1 MDEQRRLTEAQR
13 QALEQQQGERRREWE
28 RQRGDGQRRSAEQQR
43 QSQLNQNR
51 QRNDQNQ
58 QRQWSAQQRND
69 WRRREEQSWR
79 QRQNQFRAQ
88 HLARERQWREQ
99 ERRLQQQRRM
109 NQWRIQQ
116 RYWERLR
123 QDQVRLQSFVY
134 TDYGVP
140 NYRYSRNGSSYDVNQ
155 NGADLLR
162 RAVDAG
168 YEEGFRAGQA
178 DRQDGWQ
185 FDPEN
190 CDAFVDA
197 SYGYDGYYV
206 DVAEYQH
213 YFREGF
219 LRGYEDGYHGRSQ
232 YGTNSNGKLAIL
244 GEILNVILNLT
255 RF

>member
-1 MDEQRRLTEAQR
+1 
-13 QALEQQQGERRREWE
+13 
-28 RQRGDGQRRSAEQQR
+28 
-43 QSQLNQNR
+43 
-51 QRNDQNQ
+51 
-58 QRQWSAQQRND
+58 
-69 WRRREEQSWR
+69 
-79 QRQNQFRAQ
+79 
-88 HLARERQWREQ
+88 LARERQWREH
-99 ERRLQQQRRM
+99 ERRLQQQRRL
-109 NQWRIQQ
+109 NQWRSQQ

-123 QDQVRLQSFVY
+123 QDQLRLQSFVY

-140 NYRYSRNGSSYDVNQ
+140 DYRYYRNGTSYDVNQ
-155 NGADLLR
+155 YGADLLR

-190 CDAFVDA
+190 CDSFVDA

-219 LRGYEDGYHGRSQ
+219 RRGYEDGYYGRSQ

-244 GEILNVILNLT
+244 AEILNVILNLT